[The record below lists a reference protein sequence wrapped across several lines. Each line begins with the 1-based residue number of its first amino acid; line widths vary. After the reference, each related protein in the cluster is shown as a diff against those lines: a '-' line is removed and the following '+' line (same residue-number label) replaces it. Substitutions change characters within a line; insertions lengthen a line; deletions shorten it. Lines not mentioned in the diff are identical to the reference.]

1 LLRYKEEP
9 EYRTLLGGILSLSI
23 IVALAVTFYNKV
35 IDTLDMIIITSSS
48 AATNADDPTPF
59 LIQTLPTGPFMLGV
73 EIWHHNLN
81 SGARYFDVVLSNVV
95 YATG

>member
-1 LLRYKEEP
+1 
-9 EYRTLLGGILSLSI
+9 
-23 IVALAVTFYNKV
+23 
-35 IDTLDMIIITSSS
+35 
-48 AATNADDPTPF
+48 
-59 LIQTLPTGPFMLGV
+59 MLGV